1 MPRTKPTALATNTP
15 MSLGLVD
22 TNLPKESTL
31 HGGKMKSRRETF
43 ILKGKESRQR
53 YHGSVGKEM
62 EGRGRR

>member
-1 MPRTKPTALATNTP
+1 MPRTKPP

-31 HGGKMKSRRETF
+31 HGGKMKTLRETF

-53 YHGSVGKEM
+53 YHGQL
-62 EGRGRR
+62 GRRWRGKAGGELFRLLA